1 MGRMKDYLIDLEETY
16 QERRLARILGIS
28 LEELMKTSY
37 TIDPDE
43 SKEGM
48 VYSYLLDFDPE
59 NSSKEVLSKISRL
72 ENGYVV
78 YLEPWELEES
88 DYEFD
93 AIIAN
98 KNFLE
103 KYSEEMLNLD
113 LLAALHIPEDENLQA
128 VLLRQIF
135 IGIIG
140 TLEAFLS
147 DVFINLTIDNDEY
160 FRNFIESHPSFKS
173 TKIELSEI
181 FNQSEKLKETAK
193 KVMIDTI
200 YHKLESV
207 YRMYSETF
215 KIEFPNISEMSK
227 YIAMR
232 HDLVH
237 RNGRTKEGEIVTIN
251 REVINNLSNEV
262 EVLVYELAGKLNLK

>member
-1 MGRMKDYLIDLEETY
+1 MGRMKDYLIDLDETY
-16 QERRLARILGIS
+16 QERKLATILGIS
-28 LEELMKTSY
+28 FDELMQTSY

-43 SKEGM
+43 SKEGL
-48 VYSYLLDFDPE
+48 VYSYHIDFNLE
-59 NSSKEVLSKISRL
+59 KSSEEVLAKISRL
-72 ENGYVV
+72 ENGHSV
-78 YLEPWELEES
+78 YLEPGELEES

-93 AIIAN
+93 AITAD

-103 KYSEEMLNLD
+103 KYSEEILNLD
-113 LLAALHIPEDENLQA
+113 LLTALHIPEDEILQA

-173 TKIELSEI
+173 TKFELSEI
-181 FNQSEKLKETAK
+181 FNQSERLKETAK
-193 KVMIDTI
+193 KVMLDTI

-207 YRMYSETF
+207 SRMYSGTF
-215 KIEFPNISEMSK
+215 KIEFPSITELSK
-227 YIAMR
+227 YISMR

-237 RNGRTKEGEIVTIN
+237 RNGRTKEGEIV
-251 REVINNLSNEV
+251 VINKEVLTDLSNKV
-262 EVLVYELAGKLNLK
+262 EILVYDLAAELNLK